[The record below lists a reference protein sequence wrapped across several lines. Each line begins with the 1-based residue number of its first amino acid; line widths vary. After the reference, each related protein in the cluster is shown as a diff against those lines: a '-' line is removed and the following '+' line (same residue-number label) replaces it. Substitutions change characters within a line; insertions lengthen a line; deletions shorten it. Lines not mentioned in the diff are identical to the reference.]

1 MAEFHLTEAQA
12 RAVSHRDGALLISAG
27 AGSGKTR
34 VLVERLLTRIAGGGD
49 LDRFL
54 IITYTRAAAAEL
66 RGRILAALRQRLRSD
81 PSSHLRRQLLLLPQA
96 RIGTIHS
103 FCSAVLRENAQ
114 LLDIRPDFRLLEGAE
129 ERVLRKETLQ
139 DILAGR
145 YEDMTSGFQ
154 ALVDALTGGESD
166 RALSDVV
173 LDTYDAVQ
181 SHPDPDAW
189 LTGQMEATVS
199 FADAGETP
207 WGRALL
213 DRAKRLT
220 AFWRGQMEEALESLR
235 TEPKAEAGY
244 GPSLR
249 TTLDDMENFS
259 LALERGWDAAAAC
272 EDIRFPPLRGYKGI
286 GDNPAAARVKARRD
300 ACRAAMEKLED
311 FFAEN
316 SAAHAED
323 MAAVSPVTGE
333 LLALVRDFSRTYTA
347 EKRRRGVLDFSDLE
361 HLALTLLTEEDR
373 AAPSALGRELSRRF
387 DEILVD
393 EYQDCNRVQDRI
405 FFAVSNG
412 GQNVTMVGDVKQSIY
427 RFRLA
432 DPGLFL
438 RKYDSY
444 ADDPAPGR
452 GKRILLPENF
462 RSDGGI
468 LGPVNQFF
476 SAVMS
481 QELGE
486 LDYGEKEALK
496 PGPEAGA
503 SEEAFRLFVT
513 EPGENARPEE
523 EAVAGYVAWLLR
535 SGMTVPG
542 PEGDRPLQPG
552 DIAILLRSAKGRD
565 GAYAEALKRL
575 EIPSVCLKSADD
587 LETRPEVSWALSLLQ
602 IIDNP
607 RQDIP
612 LLTALRSPVFRFNED
627 RLAQI
632 RCFRRKGPYYDA
644 LKAAAETEED
654 CRAMLDTL
662 ARWRARSALVPAEE
676 LLSELCAETGLRALA
691 EAGEPGSAANL
702 DSLIAAAHDYAQGG
716 RADLFSFIACLR
728 EARDPKK
735 ASVTARPGGGEG
747 VTITTIHG
755 SKGLEYPVVI
765 LADLMRRF
773 NLRDV
778 TKPLLIHPDLGVGVR
793 RTDKTR
799 GITYTT
805 LPRLAIGEQL
815 RAESLS
821 EELRVLYVAMTRARQ
836 HLALFCRVKDLG
848 KARDSYDTG
857 TGLPLPPEEL
867 EKASCPGAWVLT
879 ASLAL
884 GGQGPWAWR
893 TPPSGERLAQA
904 QEEEASGESVDPTLL
919 KRRLEWQYGRSADT
933 RLPSKLTA
941 TSLRSSFIAVEAA
954 EGASPLRRRRYAPED
969 FPPPVL
975 RERKEL
981 SPAEKGSA
989 MHLALQYADLDRCT
1003 DSEGAAEALAEL
1015 EKRRLL
1021 TKEQCAAVDP
1031 EKLRAF
1037 SVSEAMAALRKGKL
1051 HREFKFS
1058 LLAPVG
1064 EFLGEG
1070 TGETLLQGVV
1080 DLWSELPEGI
1090 LLLDYKTDRVTP
1102 ETQADRAKEYE
1113 PQLRAYAWALERIT
1127 GKKVLRRM
1135 IWFFATGQMTEV
1147 SCREDTP

>member
-12 RAVSHRDGALLISAG
+12 RAVDHRGGALLISAG

-34 VLVERLLTRIAGGGD
+34 VLVERLLSRIAEGGD

-66 RGRILAALRQRLRSD
+66 RGRILAALREKLRTD
-81 PSSHLRRQLLLLPQA
+81 PSPHLRRQLLLLPQA

-139 DILAGR
+139 DVLAGR
-145 YEDMTSGFQ
+145 YEDMTPGFQ
-154 ALVDALTGGESD
+154 ALVDALSSGESD
-166 RALSDVV
+166 RALNDVV

-189 LTGQMEATVS
+189 LREQTETAVS

-213 DRAKRLT
+213 ERAKRLT
-220 AFWRGQMEEALESLR
+220 AFWREQMEEALESLR
-235 TEPKAEAGY
+235 AEPRAEAGY

-249 TTLDDMENFS
+249 VTLDDLEEFS
-259 LALERGWDAAAAC
+259 VALEQGWDEAAAC
-272 EDIRFPPLRGYKGI
+272 EGVRFTPLRGYRGI
-286 GDNPAAARVKARRD
+286 GNDPTAARAKARRD
-300 ACRAAMEKLED
+300 ACRAAMEKLEN
-311 FFAEN
+311 FFAED

-333 LLALVRDFSRTYTA
+333 LLALVGDFSRAYA
-347 EKRRRGVLDFSDLE
+347 GEKRRRGVLDFSDLE
-361 HLALTLLTEEDR
+361 HLALRVLTEEDR
-373 AAPSALGRELSRRF
+373 RTPSALGRELSRRF

-405 FFAVSNG
+405 FFAVSDG

-432 DPGLFL
+432 DPSLFL

-444 ADDPAPGR
+444 AGDPAPGQ

-468 LGPVNQFF
+468 LRPVNQFF

-486 LDYGEKEALK
+486 LDYGPEEALK
-496 PGPEAGA
+496 PGPAAGD
-503 SEEAFRLFVT
+503 SEGAFRLFVT
-513 EPGENARPEE
+513 EPGEDALSEE
-523 EAVAGYVAWLLR
+523 EAVAGYIAWLLR

-542 PEGDRPLQPG
+542 PEGERPLQPG

-565 GAYAEALKRL
+565 GAYAEALKRR

-587 LETRPEVSWALSLLQ
+587 LEDRPEVSWALSLMQ

-612 LLTALRSPVFRFNED
+612 LLTALRSPVFRFDED

-632 RCFRRKGPYYDA
+632 RCFRRKGPYYEA

-654 CRAMLDTL
+654 CRAMLETL

-702 DSLIAAAHDYAQGG
+702 DSLIAAAHEYAQGG
-716 RADLFSFIACLR
+716 REDLYSFIACLR

-735 ASVTARPGGGEG
+735 ASVTARPSGGEG
-747 VTITTIHG
+747 VTVTTIHG

-773 NLRDV
+773 NLRDI
-778 TKPLLIHPDLGVGVR
+778 TKPLLVHPDLGVGVR
-793 RTDKTR
+793 RTDRAR

-805 LPRLAIGEQL
+805 LSRLAIAEQL
-815 RAESLS
+815 RSESLS
-821 EELRVLYVAMTRARQ
+821 EELRILYVAMTRARQ

-848 KARDSYDTG
+848 KARDSYDSG

-867 EKASCPGAWVLT
+867 EKASCPGAWVLA

-893 TPPSGERLAQA
+893 TPPCGESLAPA
-904 QEEEASGESVDPTLL
+904 REEEAASEGVDPALL
-919 KRRLEWQYGRSADT
+919 RERLEWKYARSTDT

-941 TSLRSSFIAVEAA
+941 TALRTGFAAVEAA
-954 EGASPLRRRRYAPED
+954 EGASQLRRRRYGPED
-969 FPPPVL
+969 FPPPAL

-981 SPAEKGSA
+981 SPAERGSA
-989 MHLALQYADLDRCT
+989 MHLALQYADLDRCVT
-1003 DSEGAAEALAEL
+1003 PEGAAEALAEL
-1015 EKRRLL
+1015 EKKRLL

-1037 SVSEAMAALRKGKL
+1037 CVSEAMAALRQGRL

-1102 ETQADRAKEYE
+1102 ETQAARAMEYA

-1135 IWFFATGQMTEV
+1135 LWFFATGQMTEIW
-1147 SCREDTP
+1147 EDKP

>member
-1 MAEFHLTEAQA
+1 MAEFRLTEAQA
-12 RAVSHRDGALLISAG
+12 RAVEHRGGSLLISAG

-34 VLVERLLTRIAGGGD
+34 VLVERLLLRIAQGGD

-66 RGRILAALRQRLRSD
+66 RGRILTALRERLRTEA
-81 PSSHLRRQLLLLPQA
+81 SSHLRRQLLLLPQA
-96 RIGTIHS
+96 KIGTIHS

-139 DILAGR
+139 DVLAGR

-166 RALSDVV
+166 RALNDVV

-181 SHPDPDAW
+181 SHPDPEGW
-189 LTGQMEATVS
+189 LAEQMASTVS
-199 FADAGETP
+199 FEDAGETP

-213 DRAKRLT
+213 EKSRRVT
-220 AFWRGQMEEALESLR
+220 AFWLGRMEEALDSLR
-235 TEPKAEAGY
+235 GSPKAEAGY

-249 TTLDDMENFS
+249 TTLDDMEEFS
-259 LALERGWDAAAAC
+259 LALARGWEGAAAC
-272 EDIRFPPLRGYKGI
+272 EPIRFPPLRGYKGV
-286 GDNPAAARVKARRD
+286 GDDPAAVRAKNRRD
-300 ACRAAMEKLED
+300 ACRAAMEKIEG
-311 FFAEN
+311 FFAED

-333 LLALVRDFSRTYTA
+333 LLALVRDFSLAYA
-347 EKRRRGVLDFSDLE
+347 EEKRRRGALDFSDLE
-361 HLALTLLTEEDR
+361 HLALQLLTEEDR
-373 AAPSALGRELSRRF
+373 KTPSPLGRELSRRF

-405 FFAVSNG
+405 FFAVSDG
-412 GQNVTMVGDVKQSIY
+412 GNNVTMVGDVKQSIY

-432 DPGLFL
+432 DPSLFL

-444 ADDPAPGR
+444 RDEPAPGE

-468 LGPVNQFF
+468 LEPVNAFF

-481 QELGE
+481 RELGE
-486 LDYGEKEALK
+486 LDYGEREALH
-496 PGPEAGA
+496 PGPEAGC

-513 EPGENARPEE
+513 EPGPGDEPEE
-523 EAVAGYVAWLLR
+523 EAVAGYVAWLLQ
-535 SGMTVPG
+535 SGMTVPDREG
-542 PEGDRPLQPG
+542 PRPLRPG

-565 GAYAEALKRL
+565 GAYAEALKGR
-575 EIPSVCLKSADD
+575 EIPAVCLKSTDD
-587 LETRPEVSWALSLLQ
+587 LEDRPEVGWALSLMQ

-612 LLTALRSPVFRFNED
+612 LLTALRSPVFRFDED

-654 CRAMLDTL
+654 CRDMLAAL
-662 ARWRARSALVPAEE
+662 SRWRARSAQVPAEE

-691 EAGEPGSAANL
+691 EAREPGSAANL
-702 DSLIAAAHDYAQGG
+702 DSLIAAAHDYAQNG
-716 RADLFSFIACLR
+716 RADLYSFIACLR

-773 NLRDV
+773 NLRD
-778 TKPLLIHPDLGVGVR
+778 TTRPLLVHPDLGVGVR
-793 RTDKTR
+793 RTDRER

-805 LPRLAIGEQL
+805 LPRLAIAEQL
-815 RAESLS
+815 RSESLS

-836 HLALFCRVKDLG
+836 HLALFCRVKDLE
-848 KARDSYDTG
+848 KARASYETG
-857 TGLPLPPEEL
+857 SGLPLPPEEL
-867 EKASCPGAWVLT
+867 EKAACPGAWVLT

-893 TPPSGERLAQA
+893 SPPSGESLAPA
-904 QEEEASGESVDPTLL
+904 AEEEVSGEAVDPALF
-919 KRRLEWQYGRSADT
+919 RARLDWRYGRSADT

-941 TSLRSSFIAVEAA
+941 TSLRSSFAAVEAA
-954 EGASPLRRRRYAPED
+954 EGASQLRRRRYGPED
-969 FPPPVL
+969 FPPPEL
-975 RERKEL
+975 GERKGL
-981 SPAEKGSA
+981 KPAEKGSA
-989 MHLALQYADLDRCT
+989 MHLALQYADLDRCVT
-1003 DSEGAAEALAEL
+1003 SEGAAQALAEL
-1015 EKRRLL
+1015 EERRLL
-1021 TKEQCAAVDP
+1021 TKQQCAAVDP

-1037 SVSEAMAALRKGKL
+1037 CVSEAMEALRKGKL

-1058 LLAPVG
+1058 LLAPAK

-1070 TGETLLQGVV
+1070 EGETLLQGVV

-1102 ETQADRAKEYE
+1102 QTQADRAKEYE

-1135 IWFFATGQMTEV
+1135 IWFFATGQTAEV
-1147 SCREDTP
+1147 